1 MKNFIGRIHD
11 TRKLTPSQ
19 LTDFENRIKAM
30 LRLDTIQITS
40 DGSEFYSV
48 TTDDKNIVDFHIDE
62 YNNDNI
68 SLVKYTSSNDQ
79 GQRDDAGAILTSQDI
94 IAKE

>member
-1 MKNFIGRIHD
+1 MRNFIGQIHD
-11 TRKLTPSQ
+11 TRNLTASQ
-19 LTDFENRIKAM
+19 LTDFENRIKTM

-40 DGSEFYSV
+40 VGNGIYSV
-48 TTDDKNIVDFHIDE
+48 TTDDTNIVDFHIDN

-68 SLVKYTSSNDQ
+68 SLVKYHSSNDQ
-79 GQRDDAGAILTSQDI
+79 GQRDDAGATLTRQDI